1 MINKKKENCC
11 LHFKSSSA
19 NVHDTPKPG
28 KVVSLWQL
36 SSKNPRLLHLKLL
49 YPKSSPVCG
58 EQIYGF

>member
-19 NVHDTPKPG
+19 NVHDTQPG